1 MDMSLDEIIKT
12 KKITP
17 PFVKKVPFKS
27 APYNGG
33 KVEKF
38 GKVFIRETRIKDAR
52 LKIIEKNRSK
62 IRDARDKLAEITRS
76 GGDAR
81 LRLVR
86 KQGIISSSQR
96 NRKTPM
102 QTIPNNRNAKFAHND
117 RNRLPDVIGIPRGYV
132 DYDNMER
139 LEEEEYAASLN
150 RAVKNDLAYDNFRT
164 ERHSK
169 DPWDTNGSDPF
180 ELYNIPITRTPTEVN
195 PDDAIRRQFRQ
206 MSPSRTIRQIS
217 PPYGRRYIPQPA
229 SHLSYEMR
237 NRLEHA
243 PDRNVSMG
251 IFSNPLKPQ
260 NTSQHSGY
268 RIVVSNLNTSV
279 TQADIKELFEDLGE
293 LYDSRLVRPGIA
305 EVIYK
310 DLKDAE
316 KAVDTYH
323 NRQLDGQ
330 PMKCLLVN
338 PRSSSK
344 PTAPAIKIMNSNAT
358 NRVPSGKIPLEIDID
373 ALHKVLFRRQ

>member
-27 APYNGG
+27 APYTS
-33 KVEKF
+33 
-38 GKVFIRETRIKDAR
+38 GKVFTKDFRIKDAR
-52 LKIIEKNRSK
+52 LKIIERNRSK
-62 IRDARDKLAEITRS
+62 IRDARDKLAEITRT

-96 NRKTPM
+96 NRKAPV
-102 QTIPNNRNAKFAHND
+102 PRVLSNRNAKFGLNE
-117 RNRLPDVIGIPRGYV
+117 RERIPEVLGVPRGYV

-139 LEEEEYAASLN
+139 LEEEEYAASIN
-150 RAVKNDLAYDNFRT
+150 RAVKNELAYDNYRA
-164 ERHSK
+164 ERHAK
-169 DPWDTNGSDPF
+169 DPWDTNGGDPF
-180 ELYNIPITRTPTEVN
+180 ELYNIPISRAPPEIT
-195 PDDAIRRQFRQ
+195 PDDAIRRQYRQ
-206 MSPSRTIRQIS
+206 MSPSRTIRQLS
-217 PPYGRRYIPQPA
+217 PPFSRRYVPQPA

-237 NRLEHA
+237 SRLEHA

-260 NTSQHSGY
+260 NSSQLSGY

-279 TQADIKELFEDLGE
+279 TQGDIKELFEDLGE
-293 LYDSRLVRPGIA
+293 LYESRLVRPGIA

-316 KAVDTYH
+316 KAVETYH

-344 PTAPAIKIMNSNAT
+344 PTAPAIKIMNSNTT
-358 NRVPSGKIPLEIDID
+358 NRVPPGKIPLEIDID
-373 ALHKVLFRRQ
+373 ALHKVLFRRH